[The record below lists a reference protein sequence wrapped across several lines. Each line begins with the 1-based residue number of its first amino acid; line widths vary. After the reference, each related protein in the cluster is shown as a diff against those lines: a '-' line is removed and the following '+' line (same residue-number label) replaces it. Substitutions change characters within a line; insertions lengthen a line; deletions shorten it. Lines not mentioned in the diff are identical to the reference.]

1 MPREPRGPIDLL
13 VGYTL
18 LDPGPL
24 QDPPQP
30 ADPPEDD
37 YYVTT
42 DGKYTIWGVGLITF
56 GPPTAAQQAWIAD
69 PANYSDLSTF
79 PTDWVSFG
87 FPMAQTSISYWQGV
101 TWVKNQVLLT
111 EQGVS
116 GANAWSIGGLSGTV
130 TDTFYWSD
138 VSVTNGTNAGET
150 MNGTS
155 IAETLNGLGG
165 NDILNG
171 GGGSDALY
179 GGEGNDTLNG
189 GDGIDRLWGGE
200 GNDILAPGSDAAFI
214 YIEGGVNREGVYF
227 VDGGPGFDTLVLDY
241 SAATRSQSI
250 SATPVLSL
258 PNVVNVEALNVTG
271 SSFSDVLTGSAN
283 ADQLFGGGGFDLLVG
298 NGGNDTLDA
307 GAPGASS
314 VATLGEGGHSNA
326 YALSLDHLFTA
337 GAGNPSVAIHI
348 DAIEQKVSEEW
359 GIRPAA
365 GNIYSFTVDQP
376 GRQAFISY
384 DTDVGFGGDA
394 IVEFHIRDA
403 NNVAVWDW
411 TPSDPSDPQPPL
423 TFLEAGTYYFEV
435 VIFNPNPWDTAS
447 IDATLSLEGAD
458 VLTSNVLRGGTGD
471 DTYIVYSASD
481 QVIENPG
488 EGTDLVRS
496 SVSHALGANV
506 ENLTLTGTA
515 AISGTGNG
523 AANVIIGNSA
533 ANVLIGG
540 GGADTLTGA
549 AGADNFKFTDISD
562 STPGARD
569 LITDFTGKKGGDMID
584 LSAIDAIA
592 GTPANDAF
600 KLVSKF
606 SGQAG
611 QAYVDYD
618 KVAGITSIYLDVNG
632 DRAADMIIN
641 LAGHINLTGGDFF
654 L

>member
-30 ADPPEDD
+30 PDPPEDD
-37 YYVTT
+37 YYVTA

-56 GPPTAAQQAWIAD
+56 GPQTSDQQDWIAD

-116 GANAWSIGGLSGTV
+116 GANSWSIGGLSGTG
-130 TDTFYWSD
+130 TFYFSD
-138 VSVTNGTNAGET
+138 VAVTNGTNVGET

-155 IAETLNGLGG
+155 IAETLNGLDG

-171 GGGSDALY
+171 GGGSDALH
-179 GGEGNDTLNG
+179 GGAGNDTLNG
-189 GDGIDRLWGGE
+189 GDGIDRLWGDD

-214 YIEGGVNREGVYF
+214 YIEGGVNRAGVYY
-227 VDGGPGFDTLVLDY
+227 VNGGAGTDTLVLDY
-241 SAATRSQSI
+241 STATKSQSI
-250 SATPVLSL
+250 SGDQVLASDQ
-258 PNVVNVEALNVTG
+258 VIDVEAVSITG
-271 SSFSDVLTGSAN
+271 SQYSDYLSGSSG
-283 ADQLFGGGGFDLLVG
+283 DDKLFGGGGFDFLSG
-298 NGGNDTLDA
+298 GGGNDTLDA
-307 GAPGASS
+307 GAPGSSS
-314 VATLGEGGHSNA
+314 VATIGPGGHSNDD
-326 YALSLDHLFTA
+326 ALSLDHLFVA
-337 GAGNPSVAIHI
+337 GPGFPGVSFSI
-348 DAIEQKVSEEW
+348 DQVEQKVSDEW
-359 GIRPAA
+359 GLRPPA
-365 GNIYSFTVDQP
+365 GNIYSFTVGADAEALINFTSD
-376 GRQAFISY
+376 G
-384 DTDVGFGGDA
+384 GFGGGE
-394 IVEFHIRDA
+394 IVEFHITDA
-403 NNVAVWDW
+403 NDVAVWDW

-423 TFLEAGTYYFEV
+423 TFPEAGTYYLEV
-435 VIFNPNPWDTAS
+435 IIFNPNPWDVAS
-447 IDATLSLEGAD
+447 IDVTLSLEGAD

-471 DTYIVYSASD
+471 DTYVVYAASD

-496 SVSHALGANV
+496 SASHALGANV

-515 AISGTGNG
+515 AINGTGNG

-533 ANVLIGG
+533 ANVLTGG

-549 AGADNFKFTDISD
+549 AGADSFKFNDLSD
-562 STPGARD
+562 SAPGARD
-569 LITDFTGKKGGDMID
+569 LITDFSGKKAGDMID
-584 LSAIDAIA
+584 LTAIDAIA
-592 GTPANDAF
+592 GTPGNDAF
-600 KLVSKF
+600 KLVNKF

-618 KVAGITSIYLDVNG
+618 KATGLTSIYLDVNG

-641 LAGHINLTGGDFF
+641 LAGHINPTAGDFF